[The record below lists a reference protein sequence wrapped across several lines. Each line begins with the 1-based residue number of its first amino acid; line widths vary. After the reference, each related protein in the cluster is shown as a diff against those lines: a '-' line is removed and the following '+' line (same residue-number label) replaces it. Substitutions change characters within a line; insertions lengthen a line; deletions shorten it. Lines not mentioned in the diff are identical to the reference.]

1 MLTNPEVFLLDE
13 PTRGIDVGS
22 KAEVYKMIDELT
34 KKGIAVVMIS
44 SELPE
49 ILSLSD
55 RILVVRNGE
64 IVHECKGAEATQESL
79 MEYAF
84 GIRG

>member
-1 MLTNPEVFLLDE
+1 
-13 PTRGIDVGS
+13 
-22 KAEVYKMIDELT
+22 MIDDLT
-34 KKGIAVVMIS
+34 KKGIAVVMVS

-55 RILVVRNGE
+55 RIIVMRDGE
-64 IVHECKGAEATQESL
+64 IVHECKCAQATQESL

-84 GIRG
+84 GIKR